1 MVFHDFSRY
10 LYSLEEEERETTHES
25 LHADTC
31 RYKSLNE
38 IDSVMGRYIEAPHG
52 FFRVPDRKS
61 PRIVA
66 IEPAGPPEIREMT
79 TTVLKAFKYWKKKAW
94 GNAGVMPDGD
104 FLWLIV
110 GNLWLIIVN
119 NG

>member
-1 MVFHDFSRY
+1 MVEVWKGPKIPWFSMIFARY

-66 IEPAGPPEIREMT
+66 IEPAGP
-79 TTVLKAFKYWKKKAW
+79 LKSER
-94 GNAGVMPDGD
+94 
-104 FLWLIV
+104 
-110 GNLWLIIVN
+110 
-119 NG
+119 